1 MKKELDEA
9 VEETGFFCPVVIKG
23 MVSVVNEETTN
34 LEELMGIL
42 EDFKDLTA
50 EELPNDF
57 PLMRDKYKKVKVFN
71 VGDYVM
77 VLLRKE
83 RFLVGS
89 YSKLQSHKY
98 GSFKVT

>member
-1 MKKELDEA
+1 
-9 VEETGFFCPVVIKG
+9 
-23 MVSVVNEETTN
+23 MVSVVNEETTT